1 VASVAYR
8 DPSPRPRLGRRVSA
22 FFHRHPRVRLAAL
35 LALPVAWLLVVYIG
49 SLAVLLVAS
58 FWQTDP
64 FTSEVVHT
72 FTLDNF
78 RKLWERDVYR
88 HVAWRTI
95 RMAALVTVADA
106 VLAFPIAYYMAR
118 VASRRTR
125 GILIVAVVM
134 PLWASYLVKAYAWR
148 TMLAHE
154 GALNWALAPIGLAG
168 PGLTDT
174 GLWLVF
180 TYLWLPF
187 MILPIYAGLER
198 IPNSLLEASADLG
211 ARSLHTFVRVIL
223 PLAFPAVVAGSI
235 FTFSLTL
242 GDYIAPGLITS
253 EQFIGTVIYSIRGQA
268 LPLAAAYTF
277 VPIAIMVLYL
287 FLARKLGAWVMLRLG
302 AAATLVFLY
311 APLIVIGLYAFNA
324 QVTQGWPIQDWSTK
338 WFRVAYEDEAVRQ
351 ALWLS
356 VQAALLATLVAMV
369 LGTLLSLA
377 VSRYAFFGRETVSFI
392 VILPIALPGII
403 TGLALQTTFQ
413 NMGIAFGLLTIIIG
427 HATFCIVVV
436 YNNALARLRRLSGS
450 FEEASA
456 DLGADSW
463 QTFRYV
469 TFPELRTPLLAGA
482 LLAFAL
488 SFDEVIVTLFTSGA
502 QQTLPIWIF
511 ANLQRPRELP
521 VVNVVALFVLVASII
536 PVYFAQRLSRGV
548 ATGVPVGEK

>member
-1 VASVAYR
+1 VTSVAYR

-22 FFHRHPRVRLAAL
+22 FFHRHPRVRLVAL
-35 LALPVAWLLVVYIG
+35 LALPAAWLLVVYIG
-49 SLAVLLVAS
+49 SLAALLVAS
-58 FWQTDP
+58 FWETDP
-64 FTSEVVHT
+64 FTAEVVHT

-78 RKLWERDVYR
+78 RTLWERDVYR

-95 RMAALVTVADA
+95 RMAAMVTVADA

-168 PGLTDT
+168 PGLSET

-211 ARSLHTFVRVIL
+211 ARSLHTFFRVIL
-223 PLAFPAVVAGSI
+223 PLAFPAAVAGSI

-253 EQFIGTVIYSIRGQA
+253 EQFMGTVIYSIRGQA

-287 FLARKLGAWVMLRLG
+287 FVARKLGA
-302 AAATLVFLY
+302 
-311 APLIVIGLYAFNA
+311 
-324 QVTQGWPIQDWSTK
+324 
-338 WFRVAYEDEAVRQ
+338 
-351 ALWLS
+351 
-356 VQAALLATLVAMV
+356 
-369 LGTLLSLA
+369 
-377 VSRYAFFGRETVSFI
+377 
-392 VILPIALPGII
+392 
-403 TGLALQTTFQ
+403 
-413 NMGIAFGLLTIIIG
+413 
-427 HATFCIVVV
+427 
-436 YNNALARLRRLSGS
+436 
-450 FEEASA
+450 FE
-456 DLGADSW
+456 
-463 QTFRYV
+463 
-469 TFPELRTPLLAGA
+469 
-482 LLAFAL
+482 
-488 SFDEVIVTLFTSGA
+488 
-502 QQTLPIWIF
+502 
-511 ANLQRPRELP
+511 NL
-521 VVNVVALFVLVASII
+521 
-536 PVYFAQRLSRGV
+536 
-548 ATGVPVGEK
+548 

>member
-8 DPSPRPRLGRRVSA
+8 DPPPRPRLGRRVSA

-35 LALPVAWLLVVYIG
+35 LALPVAWLVGVYLG
-49 SLAVLLVAS
+49 SLVVLLVAS

-78 RKLWERDVYR
+78 RTLWERDVYR
-88 HVAWRTI
+88 NVAWRTV
-95 RMAALVTVADA
+95 RMAAMVTVADA

-118 VASRRTR
+118 VASPRTR

-154 GALNWALAPIGLAG
+154 GALNWALAPLGLAG
-168 PGLTDT
+168 PGLTET

-187 MILPIYAGLER
+187 MILPVYAGLER

-211 ARSLHTFVRVIL
+211 ARSLHTFFRVIL

-277 VPIAIMVLYL
+277 VPIAIMILYL
-287 FLARKLGAWVMLRLG
+287 FVARKLGA
-302 AAATLVFLY
+302 
-311 APLIVIGLYAFNA
+311 
-324 QVTQGWPIQDWSTK
+324 
-338 WFRVAYEDEAVRQ
+338 
-351 ALWLS
+351 
-356 VQAALLATLVAMV
+356 
-369 LGTLLSLA
+369 
-377 VSRYAFFGRETVSFI
+377 
-392 VILPIALPGII
+392 
-403 TGLALQTTFQ
+403 
-413 NMGIAFGLLTIIIG
+413 
-427 HATFCIVVV
+427 
-436 YNNALARLRRLSGS
+436 
-450 FEEASA
+450 FE
-456 DLGADSW
+456 
-463 QTFRYV
+463 
-469 TFPELRTPLLAGA
+469 
-482 LLAFAL
+482 
-488 SFDEVIVTLFTSGA
+488 
-502 QQTLPIWIF
+502 
-511 ANLQRPRELP
+511 NL
-521 VVNVVALFVLVASII
+521 
-536 PVYFAQRLSRGV
+536 
-548 ATGVPVGEK
+548 

>member
-1 VASVAYR
+1 VTSVAYR
-8 DPSPRPRLGRRVSA
+8 DPPPRPRLGRRVSA

-35 LALPVAWLLVVYIG
+35 LALPVAWLLGVYIG

-78 RKLWERDVYR
+78 RNLWERDVYR
-88 HVAWRTI
+88 HVAWRTV
-95 RMAALVTVADA
+95 RMAALVTIADA

-168 PGLTDT
+168 PGLTET

-211 ARSLHTFVRVIL
+211 ARSLHTFFRVIL
-223 PLAFPAVVAGSI
+223 PLAFPAAVAGSI

-253 EQFIGTVIYSIRGQA
+253 EQFMGTVIYSIRGQA

-287 FLARKLGAWVMLRLG
+287 FVARRLG
-302 AAATLVFLY
+302 A
-311 APLIVIGLYAFNA
+311 
-324 QVTQGWPIQDWSTK
+324 
-338 WFRVAYEDEAVRQ
+338 
-351 ALWLS
+351 
-356 VQAALLATLVAMV
+356 
-369 LGTLLSLA
+369 
-377 VSRYAFFGRETVSFI
+377 
-392 VILPIALPGII
+392 
-403 TGLALQTTFQ
+403 
-413 NMGIAFGLLTIIIG
+413 
-427 HATFCIVVV
+427 
-436 YNNALARLRRLSGS
+436 
-450 FEEASA
+450 FE
-456 DLGADSW
+456 
-463 QTFRYV
+463 
-469 TFPELRTPLLAGA
+469 
-482 LLAFAL
+482 
-488 SFDEVIVTLFTSGA
+488 
-502 QQTLPIWIF
+502 
-511 ANLQRPRELP
+511 NL
-521 VVNVVALFVLVASII
+521 
-536 PVYFAQRLSRGV
+536 
-548 ATGVPVGEK
+548 